1 MEQNQRFKKNNMT
14 NDKVLFINKYQPHYF
29 HDFEMETDF
38 QHFLS
43 LMMDMPTINMLF
55 VGAIGSGKTSLLN
68 AFIRTYY
75 GLSKEANIEPFY
87 NVLYINS
94 LKEQGV
100 HFYRNDVKTFCQ
112 TQSIVPKKKK
122 IIILDD
128 LDLMH
133 EQSQQVFRNCIDKY
147 SHNVHFIASCS
158 NIQKIN
164 ENLQSR
170 FHLIHL
176 KSLTREKIHSIMKK
190 IVRLEQISM
199 DKEVEEFLLVL
210 CDNSAKL
217 LILYL
222 EKFKLLDEHITL
234 DLANQLCTN
243 ISFSLFSQYT
253 EAILKKDLELA
264 IEIVYGIFDKGYS
277 VIDFL
282 DNYFLFIKK
291 TRMISE
297 EMKYSIIP
305 YICKYITIFHN
316 VNEDEIEL
324 ALFTN
329 NLVSMIPPEEQTKNK
344 K

>member
-1 MEQNQRFKKNNMT
+1 ME
-14 NDKVLFINKYQPHYF
+14 P
-29 HDFEMETDF
+29 DF

-43 LMMDMPTINMLF
+43 LMMDMPTINMVF

-68 AFIRTYY
+68 AFVREYY
-75 GLSKEANIEPFY
+75 GLSKEVNVMHFENIM
-87 NVLYINS
+87 YINS

-112 TQSIVPKKKK
+112 TQSVIPNKKK
-122 IIILDD
+122 IIVLDD

-133 EQSQQVFRNCIDKY
+133 EQSQQVFRNCMDKY

-158 NIQKIN
+158 NIQKVN

-176 KSLTREKIHSIMKK
+176 KSLSVEKIRCVMKK
-190 IVRLEQISM
+190 IVGQEGISM
-199 DKEVEEFLLVL
+199 DPEVADFLLVL

-222 EKFKLLDEHITL
+222 EKFKLLGCHITL

-243 ISFSLFSQYT
+243 ISFSLFTQYM
-253 EAILKKDLELA
+253 EAIMKKDLSLA
-264 IEIVYGIFDKGYS
+264 IDLVYSIFDKGYS

-282 DNYFLFIKK
+282 DNFFLFVKK
-291 TRMISE
+291 TRMLSE
-297 EMKYSIIP
+297 EMKYKIVP

-329 NLVSMIPPEEQTKNK
+329 NLVEMMDCGKGV
-344 K
+344 

>member
-1 MEQNQRFKKNNMT
+1 MEP
-14 NDKVLFINKYQPHYF
+14 DF
-29 HDFEMETDF
+29 H
-38 QHFLS
+38 HFLS
-43 LMMDMPTINMLF
+43 VVMDMPSINMLF

-75 GLSKEANIEPFY
+75 GLSKDVNIEHFD
-87 NVLYINS
+87 NILYINS

-112 TQSIVPKKKK
+112 TQSMVPKKKK
-122 IIILDD
+122 IIVLDD

-176 KSLTREKIHSIMKK
+176 KSLTREKIHSIMMK
-190 IVRLEQISM
+190 IVNIEQIIM
-199 DKEVEEFLLVL
+199 EKEVEEFLLVL

-222 EKFKLLDEHITL
+222 EKFKLIGLPITL
-234 DLANQLCTN
+234 ELANQLCTN
-243 ISFSLFSQYT
+243 ISFSLFEEYI
-253 EAILKKDLELA
+253 EAVLKKDLSKA
-264 IEIVYGIFDKGYS
+264 IDIVYGIFDKGYS

-282 DNYFLFIKK
+282 DNFFLFIKK
-291 TRMISE
+291 TKMISE
-297 EMKYSIIP
+297 EMKYRIIP

-329 NLVSMIPPEEQTKNK
+329 NLISMKE
-344 K
+344 